1 MNRIAVFCGSA
12 AGVREAYSGL
22 AVALGK
28 ALLARNLELVYGGA
42 GIGLM
47 GAIADTVL
55 DGGGRVTGIIPDF
68 FSRKEIAH
76 TGLLD
81 LIYVP
86 SMHERKRRMAEM
98 SDGFIALPGG
108 YGTLDEL
115 FEITT
120 WAQLDLH
127 RKPVGILNAEG
138 YFDELFRFMDHMS
151 AEGFVRPAHQQMI
164 LRDNDPEN
172 LLSRMAAY
180 EAPEQSK
187 WIDLIKA

>member
-1 MNRIAVFCGSA
+1 
-12 AGVREAYSGL
+12 
-22 AVALGK
+22 
-28 ALLARNLELVYGGA
+28 
-42 GIGLM
+42 
-47 GAIADTVL
+47 VL

-76 TGLLD
+76 PGLLH

-86 SMHERKRRMAEM
+86 SMHERKRRMAEI

-151 AEGFVRPAHQQMI
+151 SEGFVRPAHQQMI
-164 LRDNDPEN
+164 LRDNDPES

-180 EAPEQSK
+180 EAPEESK
-187 WIDLIKA
+187 WINLIKA